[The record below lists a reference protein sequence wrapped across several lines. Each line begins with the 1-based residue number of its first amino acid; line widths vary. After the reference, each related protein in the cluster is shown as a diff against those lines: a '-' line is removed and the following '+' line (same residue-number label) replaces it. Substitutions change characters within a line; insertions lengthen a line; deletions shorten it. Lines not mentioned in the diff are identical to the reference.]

1 MKHVVLITAIM
12 LVSFVAEVKSQKLGA
27 TKTVTLEL
35 LDYSCGDNCYI
46 DFKDVSTGEVY
57 NYDNI
62 DEKTDDAGILS
73 EISGEY
79 DDLMSENSS
88 GKMRSVGKLYTAELV
103 YKKVR
108 VWVGT
113 QYGRKETKKW
123 TKSWIMKSISKSNW
137 K

>member
-1 MKHVVLITAIM
+1 MKNIFAIIII
-12 LVSFVAEVKSQKLGA
+12 LFVCFAVEVKSQKLGA

-46 DFKDVSTGEVY
+46 DFKDVSTGEFY

-108 VWVGT
+108 VWVAT

-123 TKSWIMKSISKSNW
+123 TKSWIIKSIRKLNW

>member
-46 DFKDVSTGEVY
+46 DFKDVSTGEFY

-62 DEKTDDAGILS
+62 DEKTDDAGIIS
-73 EISGEY
+73 EVSSEY
-79 DDLMSENSS
+79 DELISENGTGQLKSI
-88 GKMRSVGKLYTAELV
+88 GKLYTAELV
-103 YKKVR
+103 YRKVR
-108 VWVGT
+108 VWIST
-113 QYGRKETKKW
+113 PYGRKETKKW
-123 TKSWIMKSISKSNW
+123 TKTWIMKKIRKLNW
-137 K
+137 E

>member
-1 MKHVVLITAIM
+1 MKHVVLMMAIM
-12 LVSFVAEVKSQKLGA
+12 LVCFVVESKSQKLGD
-27 TKTVTLEL
+27 TKTITLEL

-88 GKMRSVGKLYTAELV
+88 GK
-103 YKKVR
+103 
-108 VWVGT
+108 
-113 QYGRKETKKW
+113 RKQLEN
-123 TKSWIMKSISKSNW
+123 SIPPN
-137 K
+137 